1 MKIAINTRLLL
12 KNKLEGIGWFTLE
25 TIKIIV
31 LSHPEHQFYFLF
43 DRKFDPSF
51 IFAKNVTPVII
62 GPPARHPILFKIWFN
77 HSVTRALKKIGADVF
92 LSPDGFLSLK
102 TSVPQIAVIHDLNF
116 EHYPEDLP
124 KSYTKYYK
132 KYFPL
137 FARKATRIITVSEFS
152 KKDISSQYAISQNK
166 IEVAYNGVSDN
177 FSPSNTATIKSTKMR
192 FSEGFPYFVYVGAL
206 HARKNI
212 DRMLLAFD
220 QFKKN
225 TKSDYKMLIIGEK
238 IWENTKFEST
248 LENLSAKTDI
258 LFTGRL
264 SSSDLNKVIGSSEG
278 LVYVSYFEGF
288 GIPIIEGMKCE
299 VPVITS
305 NVTCMPEIAGNGA
318 VLVDPFSVNSIS
330 IGMEKLLDKEK
341 MEKVIQLGK
350 KRAQHFS
357 WNNTAKVVWNSI
369 EDVLGGPN

>member
-1 MKIAINTRLLL
+1 MKIAVNTRLLL
-12 KNKLEGIGWFTLE
+12 KNKLEGIGRFTLE
-25 TIKIIV
+25 TLKIIV
-31 LSHPEHQFYFLF
+31 TNHPEHEFYFLF

-77 HSVTRALKKIGADVF
+77 HSVTRALKKIGTDVF
-92 LSPDGFLSLK
+92 VSPDGFLSLK
-102 TSVPQIAVIHDLNF
+102 TSIPQISVIHDLNF

-124 KSYTKYYK
+124 KSYRNYYR

-137 FARKATRIITVSEFS
+137 FAKKAARIITVSEFS
-152 KKDISSQYAISQNK
+152 KKDISSQYDISLSK
-166 IEVAYNGVSDN
+166 IEVAYNGVSN
-177 FSPSNTATIKSTKMR
+177 QFSPSDIPTIKSTQMK
-192 FSEGFPYFVYVGAL
+192 FSEGKPYLVYVGSL

-212 DRMLLAFD
+212 ERMLLAFD

-225 TKSDYKMLIIGEK
+225 TNSDYKMLIVGEK
-238 IWENTKFEST
+238 IWKNTKFEST
-248 LENLSAKTDI
+248 LENLSAKKDI

-264 SSSDLNKVIGSSEG
+264 TSSDLNKVIGSSNG

-305 NVTCMPEIAGNGA
+305 NITCMPEVAGNA
-318 VLVDPFSVNSIS
+318 AILVDPFSIESIS
-330 IGMEKLLDKEK
+330 NGMEQLLDKEK
-341 MEKVIQLGK
+341 AEKIVQLGT
-350 KRAQHFS
+350 KRALSFS
-357 WNNTAKVVWNSI
+357 WDNTAEIVWSTI
-369 EDVLGGPN
+369 EDVLNESN

>member
-1 MKIAINTRLLL
+1 M
-12 KNKLEGIGWFTLE
+12 ETL
-25 TIKIIV
+25 KIIV
-31 LSHPEHQFYFLF
+31 LNHPEHEFYFLF
-43 DRKFDPSF
+43 DRKFDTSF
-51 IFAKNVTPVII
+51 IFAKNVTPIII

-77 HSVTRALKKIGADVF
+77 HSVTRALKKIDADIF

-102 TSVPQIAVIHDLNF
+102 TSIPQIAVIHDLNF
-116 EHYPEDLP
+116 EHHPEDLP
-124 KSYTKYYK
+124 KSYMKYYK

-152 KKDISSQYAISQNK
+152 KKDIGSQYAISLNK

-177 FSPSNTATIKSTKMR
+177 FSPSDIPTIKSTQMK
-192 FSEGFPYFVYVGAL
+192 FTEGKPYFVYVGAL

-212 DRMLLAFD
+212 ERMLLAFD

-225 TKSDYKMLIIGEK
+225 TSSDFKMLIVGEK
-238 IWENTKFEST
+238 IWKNTKFEST
-248 LENLSAKTDI
+248 LENLSAKKDV

-264 SSSDLNKVIGSSEG
+264 TSSDLNKVIGSSNG

-305 NVTCMPEIAGNGA
+305 NVTCMPEIAGNA
-318 VLVDPFSVNSIS
+318 AILVDPFSINSIS
-330 IGMEKLLDKEK
+330 NGMEELLDKERYDK
-341 MEKVIQLGK
+341 FVQLGK
-350 KRAQHFS
+350 KRVSCFS
-357 WNNTAKVVWNSI
+357 WDNTAKIVWSCI
-369 EDVLGGPN
+369 EDVLDESS

>member
-1 MKIAINTRLLL
+1 LKIAINTRLLL

-25 TIKIIV
+25 SLKIMV
-31 LSHPEHQFYFLF
+31 LNHPEHEFYFLF

-62 GPPARHPILFKIWFN
+62 GPPARHPLLFKIWFN
-77 HSVTRALKKIGADVF
+77 YSVARALKKIGADLF
-92 LSPDGFLSLK
+92 LSPDGFLSLT

-124 KSYTKYYK
+124 KLYTKYYK

-137 FARKATRIITVSEFS
+137 FARKAARIITVSEFS
-152 KKDISSQYAISQNK
+152 KKDISSQYDISLNK

-177 FSPSNTATIKSTKMR
+177 FNPSDIPTIKSTQMK
-192 FSEGFPYFVYVGAL
+192 FSEGIPYFVYVGAL

-212 DRMLLAFD
+212 ERMLLAFD

-225 TKSDYKMLIIGEK
+225 TNSDYKMLIVGEK
-238 IWENTKFEST
+238 IWKNTKFEST
-248 LENLSAKTDI
+248 LENLSAKKDI

-264 SSSDLNKVIGSSEG
+264 TSSDLNKVIGSSNG

-305 NVTCMPEIAGNGA
+305 NITCMPEVAGNA
-318 VLVDPFSVNSIS
+318 AILVDPFSIESIS
-330 IGMEKLLDKEK
+330 NGMEQLLDKEK
-341 MEKVIQLGK
+341 AEKIVQLGT
-350 KRAQHFS
+350 KRALSFS
-357 WNNTAKVVWNSI
+357 WDNTAEIVWSTI
-369 EDVLGGPN
+369 EDVLNESN

>member
-12 KNKLEGIGWFTLE
+12 KNKLEGIGWFTME
-25 TIKIIV
+25 TLKIIV
-31 LSHPEHQFYFLF
+31 LKHPEHEFYFLF
-43 DRKFDPSF
+43 DRKFEPSF
-51 IFAKNVTPVII
+51 IFAKNVTPVVI

-77 HSVTRALKKIGADVF
+77 HSVTRALKKIGADIF

-102 TSVPQIAVIHDLNF
+102 TSIPQVAVIHDLNF
-116 EHYPEDLP
+116 ELYPEDLP

-137 FARKATRIITVSEFS
+137 FARKAARIITVSEFS
-152 KKDISSQYAISQNK
+152 KKDISSQYAISLNK

-177 FSPSNTATIKSTKMR
+177 FSPSDIPTIKSTKMK
-192 FSEGFPYFVYVGAL
+192 FSEGKPYLVYVGAL
-206 HARKNI
+206 HGRKNI
-212 DRMLLAFD
+212 ERMLLAFD

-225 TKSDYKMLIIGEK
+225 TNSEYKMLIVGEK
-238 IWENTKFEST
+238 IWKNTKFEST
-248 LENLSAKTDI
+248 LENLSAKKDV

-264 SSSDLNKVIGSSEG
+264 TSSDLNKVVGSSNG

-305 NVTCMPEIAGNGA
+305 NVTCMPEIAGNA
-318 VLVDPFSVNSIS
+318 AILVDPFSINSIS
-330 IGMEKLLDKEK
+330 NGMEEILDKQKYEK
-341 MEKVIQLGK
+341 FVQLGK
-350 KRAQHFS
+350 KRALYFS
-357 WNNTAKVVWNSI
+357 WDNTAKIVWSCI
-369 EDVLGGPN
+369 EDVLNESS

>member
-25 TIKIIV
+25 TLKIIV
-31 LSHPEHQFYFLF
+31 LKHPEHEFYFLF

-51 IFAKNVTPVII
+51 IFAKNVTPIVI
-62 GPPARHPILFKIWFN
+62 GPPARRPILFKIWFN
-77 HSVTRALKKIGADVF
+77 HSVTRALKKIGADIF

-102 TSVPQIAVIHDLNF
+102 TSTPQIAVIHDLNF

-132 KYFPL
+132 TYFPL
-137 FARKATRIITVSEFS
+137 FAKKAARIITVSEFS
-152 KKDISSQYAISQNK
+152 KKDISSQYAISLNK

-177 FSPSNTATIKSTKMR
+177 FSPPDIPAIKSTQMK
-192 FSEGFPYFVYVGAL
+192 FSGGKPYLVYVGAL

-212 DRMLLAFD
+212 ERMLLAFD

-225 TKSDYKMLIIGEK
+225 TNSEYKMLIVGEK
-238 IWENTKFEST
+238 IWKNTKFEST
-248 LENLSAKTDI
+248 LENLSAKKDV

-264 SSSDLNKVIGSSEG
+264 TSSDLNKVVGSSNG

-299 VPVITS
+299 VPIVTS
-305 NVTCMPEIAGNGA
+305 NVTCMPEVAGNA
-318 VLVDPFSVNSIS
+318 AILVDPFSIESIS
-330 IGMEKLLDKEK
+330 NGMEQLLDKEK
-341 MEKVIQLGK
+341 VDKLVQLGTE
-350 KRAQHFS
+350 RALDFS
-357 WNNTAKVVWNSI
+357 WDNTAKIVWSTI
-369 EDVLGGPN
+369 EDVLNEPN

>member
-1 MKIAINTRLLL
+1 LKIAVNTRLLL
-12 KNKLEGIGWFTLE
+12 KNKLDGIGWFTRE
-25 TIKIIV
+25 TLKIIV
-31 LSHPEHQFYFLF
+31 LEHPEHEFYFLF

-51 IFAKNVTPVII
+51 IFAKNATPIII

-77 HSVTRALKKIGADVF
+77 HSITRALKKIGADIF

-102 TSVPQIAVIHDLNF
+102 TSIPQIAVIHDLNF

-124 KSYTKYYK
+124 KPNMKYYK

-152 KKDISSQYAISQNK
+152 KKDISSKYAISLNK
-166 IEVAYNGVSDN
+166 IVVAYNGVSN
-177 FSPSNTATIKSTKMR
+177 SFSPSDIPTIKSTQLK
-192 FSEGFPYFVYVGAL
+192 FSEGRPYFVYVGAL

-212 DRMLLAFD
+212 ERMLLAFN

-225 TKSDYKMLIIGEK
+225 TNSDFKMLIVGEK
-238 IWENTKFEST
+238 IWKKTKFEST
-248 LENLSAKTDI
+248 LKNLSAKKDI

-264 SSSDLNKVIGSSEG
+264 ISTDLNQVIGSSSG

-288 GIPIIEGMKCE
+288 GIPIIEAMKCE

-305 NVTCMPEIAGNGA
+305 NVTCMPEIAGNA
-318 VLVDPFSVNSIS
+318 AILVDPFSVNSIS
-330 IGMEKLLDKEK
+330 NGMEELLDKEK
-341 MEKVIQLGK
+341 YEKFVQLGK
-350 KRAQHFS
+350 KRALHFS
-357 WNNTAKVVWNSI
+357 WNNTAKIVWDCI
-369 EDVLGGPN
+369 EDVLNESS

>member
-1 MKIAINTRLLL
+1 M
-12 KNKLEGIGWFTLE
+12 ETL
-25 TIKIIV
+25 KIIV
-31 LSHPEHQFYFLF
+31 LKHPEHEFYFLF

-51 IFAKNVTPVII
+51 IFAKNVTPLII
-62 GPPARHPILFKIWFN
+62 GPPARHTILFKIWFN
-77 HSVTRALKKIGADVF
+77 HSVTRALKKIGADIF

-102 TSVPQIAVIHDLNF
+102 TSTPQIAVIHDLNF

-137 FARKATRIITVSEFS
+137 FARKAARIITVSEFS
-152 KKDISSQYAISQNK
+152 KKDISSQYAISLNK

-177 FSPSNTATIKSTKMR
+177 FSPSDIPTIKSTQMK
-192 FSEGFPYFVYVGAL
+192 FSEGKPYLVYVGAL
-206 HARKNI
+206 HGRKNI
-212 DRMLLAFD
+212 ERMLLAFD

-225 TKSDYKMLIIGEK
+225 TNSEHKMVIVGEK
-238 IWENTKFEST
+238 IWKNTKFEST
-248 LENLSAKTDI
+248 LENLSAKKDV

-264 SSSDLNKVIGSSEG
+264 TSSDLNKVIGSSNG

-305 NVTCMPEIAGNGA
+305 NVTCMPEIAGNA
-318 VLVDPFSVNSIS
+318 AILVDPFSVNSIS
-330 IGMEKLLDKEK
+330 NGMEELLDKAKYEK
-341 MEKVIQLGK
+341 LVQLGK
-350 KRAQHFS
+350 KRVLYFS
-357 WNNTAKVVWNSI
+357 WDNTAKIVWSSI
-369 EDVLGGPN
+369 EDVLNESS

>member
-1 MKIAINTRLLL
+1 M
-12 KNKLEGIGWFTLE
+12 
-25 TIKIIV
+25 
-31 LSHPEHQFYFLF
+31 F

-62 GPPARHPILFKIWFN
+62 GPPARRPILFKIWFN
-77 HSVTRALKKIGADVF
+77 HSVTRALKKIGADIF

-102 TSVPQIAVIHDLNF
+102 TSIPQIAVIHDLNF

-124 KSYTKYYK
+124 KSYMKYYK

-137 FARKATRIITVSEFS
+137 FARKAARIITVSEFS
-152 KKDISSQYAISQNK
+152 KKDISSQYAISLNK

-177 FSPSNTATIKSTKMR
+177 FSPSDIPTIKSTQMKY
-192 FSEGFPYFVYVGAL
+192 SEGKPYLVYVGAL

-212 DRMLLAFD
+212 ERMLLAFD

-225 TKSDYKMLIIGEK
+225 TSSEYKMLIVGEK
-238 IWENTKFEST
+238 IWKNTKFEST
-248 LENLSAKTDI
+248 LENLSAKKDI

-264 SSSDLNKVIGSSEG
+264 TSSELNKIVGSSNG

-305 NVTCMPEIAGNGA
+305 NVTCMPEVAGNA
-318 VLVDPFSVNSIS
+318 AFLVDPFSVNSIS
-330 IGMEKLLDKEK
+330 NSMEELLDKEK
-341 MEKVIQLGK
+341 YEKFVQLGK
-350 KRAQHFS
+350 KRVLYFS
-357 WNNTAKVVWNSI
+357 WDNTAKIVWRCI
-369 EDVLGGPN
+369 EDVMKESS

>member
-1 MKIAINTRLLL
+1 LKIAINTRLLL

-25 TIKIIV
+25 TLKRIV
-31 LSHPEHQFYFLF
+31 LKHPEHEFYFLF
-43 DRKFDPSF
+43 DKKFDASF

-62 GPPARHPILFKIWFN
+62 GPPARRPILFKIWFN
-77 HSVTRALKKIGADVF
+77 HSVTRALKKIGADIF

-102 TSVPQIAVIHDLNF
+102 TSTPQIAVIHDLNF

-137 FARKATRIITVSEFS
+137 FARKAARIITVSEFS
-152 KKDISSQYAISQNK
+152 KKDISSQYAISLNK

-177 FSPSNTATIKSTKMR
+177 FNPSDIPAIKSTQMK
-192 FSEGFPYFVYVGAL
+192 FSEGKPYLVYVGAL

-212 DRMLLAFD
+212 ERMLLAFD

-225 TKSDYKMLIIGEK
+225 TNSEYKMLIVGEK
-238 IWENTKFEST
+238 IWKNTKFEST
-248 LENLSAKTDI
+248 LENLSAKKDI

-264 SSSDLNKVIGSSEG
+264 TSSDLNKVVGSSNG

-288 GIPIIEGMKCE
+288 GIPIIEGMKCG

-305 NVTCMPEIAGNGA
+305 NVTCMPEIAGNA
-318 VLVDPFSVNSIS
+318 AILVDPFSVNSIS
-330 IGMEKLLDKEK
+330 NGMEELLDKEK
-341 MEKVIQLGK
+341 YEKFVQLGK
-350 KRAQHFS
+350 KRVLYFS
-357 WNNTAKVVWNSI
+357 WDNTAKIVWSCI
-369 EDVLGGPN
+369 EDVLNESS